1 MKHYRKRIADQILMD
16 KLESKGAVL
25 IEGSKWCGKT
35 TTATQ
40 IARSILYM
48 QDPVKKKQNLIMAE
62 LDPALLL
69 EGDTPRL
76 IDEWQLAPQLWDAV
90 RSEVDKRD
98 EFNQFVLTG
107 SSVPISDMTTS
118 HSGTGR
124 ISRMVMRPMTL
135 FESGDSDGS
144 VSLGELFKD
153 YGELVKSSGDLVRD
167 GDLFK
172 GQKELAVKS
181 RLDVRKIAYLI
192 CRGGWPKAIGQSD
205 KIALKQAYDYY
216 DAVVLSDISRADGV
230 IRNPQRVKL
239 LMRSFSRFIASDGK
253 VSSIRKDMSY
263 NDTDSLDENT
273 IYSYINALKQIF
285 VVEDLPAWSPN
296 LRSKTAIRTSD
307 TRHFV
312 DPSIA
317 VAALGIGPSDLLD
330 DLSTMGLFFES
341 MCIRD
346 LRVFAEALDGT
357 VYHYRDKLGLECDA
371 VVHLRNGSYALV
383 EVKLGGSEIDDAARN
398 LLSLKSKIDTDRM
411 KAPSFLMILTG
422 TEFGYKRED
431 GVYIVPIGC
440 LKD

>member
-1 MKHYRKRIADQILMD
+1 MKNYLKRIADQILHD

-40 IARSILYM
+40 IAKSILYM

-62 LDPALLL
+62 LEPAILL
-69 EGDTPRL
+69 EGATPRL
-76 IDEWQLAPQLWDAV
+76 IDEWQLAPQLWDAI
-90 RSEVDKRD
+90 RFEVDKRD

-107 SSVPISDMTTS
+107 SSVPFDDMTTS

-135 FESGDSDGS
+135 YESGDSNGS
-144 VSLGELFKD
+144 ISLLELFRGNED
-153 YGELVKSSGDLVRD
+153 LTAKSEIDFR
-167 GDLFK
+167 
-172 GQKELAVKS
+172 Q
-181 RLDVRKIAYLI
+181 IAYLI
-192 CRGGWPKAIGQSD
+192 CRGGWPKAIGQSE

-216 DAVVLSDISRADGV
+216 DAVVESDISFADGV
-230 IRNPQRVKL
+230 TRDPQRVKL
-239 LMRSFSRFIASDGK
+239 LMCSYSRFIASDGTVANIK
-253 VSSIRKDMSY
+253 KDMSS
-263 NDTDSLDENT
+263 NDSDSLDEKT
-273 IYSYINALKQIF
+273 IYSYVNALKRIF

-296 LRSKTAIRTSD
+296 LRSKTAIRTSA

-317 VAALGIGPSDLLD
+317 VAALGIGPNDLLN
-330 DLSTMGLFFES
+330 DLNTMGLFFES

-357 VYHYRDKLGLECDA
+357 VYHYRDKSGLECDA

-383 EVKLGGSEIDDAARN
+383 EVKLGGSGIDEAAQN
-398 LLSLKSKIDTDRM
+398 LLSLKNKIDTDRM
-411 KAPSFLMILTG
+411 KAPSFLMVLTG
-422 TEFGYKRED
+422 TEFAYKRED

>member
-1 MKHYRKRIADQILMD
+1 MKNYLKRIADQILHD

-40 IARSILYM
+40 IAKSILYM

-62 LDPALLL
+62 LEPAILL
-69 EGDTPRL
+69 EGATPRL
-76 IDEWQLAPQLWDAV
+76 IDEWQLAPQLWDAI
-90 RSEVDKRD
+90 RFEVDKRD

-107 SSVPISDMTTS
+107 SSVPFDDMTTS

-135 FESGDSDGS
+135 YESGDSNGS
-144 VSLGELFKD
+144 ISLLELFRGNED
-153 YGELVKSSGDLVRD
+153 LTAKSEIDFR
-167 GDLFK
+167 
-172 GQKELAVKS
+172 Q
-181 RLDVRKIAYLI
+181 IAYLI
-192 CRGGWPKAIGQSD
+192 CRGGWPKAIGQSE

-216 DAVVLSDISRADGV
+216 DAVVESDISFADGV
-230 IRNPQRVKL
+230 TRDPQRVKL
-239 LMRSFSRFIASDGK
+239 LMCSYSRFIASDGTVANIK
-253 VSSIRKDMSY
+253 KDMSS
-263 NDTDSLDENT
+263 NDTDSLDEKT
-273 IYSYINALKQIF
+273 IYSYVNALKRIF

-296 LRSKTAIRTSD
+296 LRSKTAIRTSA

-317 VAALGIGPSDLLD
+317 VAALGIGPNDLLN
-330 DLSTMGLFFES
+330 DLNTMGLFFES

-357 VYHYRDKLGLECDA
+357 VYHYRDKSGLECDA

-383 EVKLGGSEIDDAARN
+383 EVKLGGSVIDEAAQN
-398 LLSLKSKIDTDRM
+398 LLSLKNKIDTDRM
-411 KAPSFLMILTG
+411 KAPSFLMVLTG
-422 TEFGYKRED
+422 TEFAYKRED

>member
-1 MKHYRKRIADQILMD
+1 VSVLKNYRKRIADQILHD

-40 IARSILYM
+40 IASSILYM

-62 LDPALLL
+62 IDPTILL
-69 EGDTPRL
+69 EGATPRL

-90 RSEVDKRD
+90 RFEVDKRD
-98 EFNQFVLTG
+98 TFNQFVLTG
-107 SSVPISDMTTS
+107 SSVPIDDMATS

-124 ISRMVMRPMTL
+124 ISRMTMRPMTL
-135 FESGDSDGS
+135 YESGDSNGS
-144 VSLGELFKD
+144 VSLRELFK
-153 YGELVKSSGDLVRD
+153 EH
-167 GDLFK
+167 
-172 GQKELAVKS
+172 KELTSKS
-181 RLDVRKIAYLI
+181 EIDIRQIAYLI
-192 CRGGWPKAIGQSD
+192 CRGGWPKALGQSD

-216 DAVVLSDISRADGV
+216 DAVVESDISRADGV

-239 LMRSFSRFIASDGK
+239 LMRSYSRFIASDGK
-253 VSSIRKDMSY
+253 VSNIRKDMAQ
-263 NDTDSLDENT
+263 NDSDSLDDNT
-273 IYSYINALKQIF
+273 IFSYINALKRIF

-317 VAALGIGPSDLLD
+317 VASLGIGPNDLLA
-330 DLSTMGLFFES
+330 DLNTMGLFFES
-341 MCIRD
+341 MCVRD
-346 LRVFAEALDGT
+346 LRVFAEAMDGT

-371 VVHLRNGSYALV
+371 IIHLRNGSYALV
-383 EVKLGGSEIDDAARN
+383 EVKLGGSGIDDAVQN
-398 LLSLKSKIDTDRM
+398 LLLLKEKIDTDRM
-411 KAPSFLMILTG
+411 KAPSFLMVLTG
-422 TEFGYKRED
+422 TEFGYKRKD
-431 GVYIVPIGC
+431 GVYIVPLGC